1 MQQFYK
7 NKIDIIIEAGENGYF
22 TAHCPSLKSCWS
34 QGKTKD
40 EALKNIQEAIDLYL
54 NGEQSKS

>member
-22 TAHCPSLKSCWS
+22 TGHCPSLKSCWS
-34 QGKTKD
+34 QEKQKM
-40 EALKNIQEAIDLYL
+40 KH
-54 NGEQSKS
+54 